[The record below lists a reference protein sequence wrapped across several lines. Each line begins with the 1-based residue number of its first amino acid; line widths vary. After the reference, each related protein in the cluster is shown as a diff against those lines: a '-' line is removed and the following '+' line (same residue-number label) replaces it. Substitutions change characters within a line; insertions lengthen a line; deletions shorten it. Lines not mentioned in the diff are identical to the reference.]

1 MTSDYDGALGW
12 GLATKA
18 TTAPHSI
25 GIQLAPSPES
35 YLNRSSN
42 AFFALFVGPDGLL
55 LAAVLVW
62 RSTVVR
68 GENSA
73 QLLRSSLGATRA
85 GMRAF
90 SVHSHRT
97 LVSNDTH

>member
-1 MTSDYDGALGW
+1 M
-12 GLATKA
+12 
-18 TTAPHSI
+18 
-25 GIQLAPSPES
+25 
-35 YLNRSSN
+35 NRSSN
-42 AFFALFVGPDGLL
+42 AFFALFVGPEGLPLL
-55 LAAVLVW
+55 LAGVLVW

-85 GMRAF
+85 GIRAF
-90 SVHSHRT
+90 SVHSQRT